1 MKRGSLYVGFAFA
14 VFFLIVG
21 MSIFAPLL
29 VPYDPEAL
37 DLLNKVA
44 PPSAEHLLG
53 TDNMGRDV
61 LSRVMYG
68 GRESILL
75 AFLATFASMLVGLV
89 LGMLAGYYGGAVDL
103 TLTTISSIFQGLPST
118 TMMIALTSI
127 LGPGIRSLLIALTL
141 TSWVGFSRIV
151 RGEVMR
157 VKQEYYVESARSMGF
172 SDRRILFRHILP
184 NIFESTMVWFT
195 NRIGGAVLSVAS
207 LSYLGLGLQPP
218 TPDWGIMIKE
228 SRTYFLSAPLLAVAP
243 GICIVLF
250 VLSIHIIGDW
260 LRDRADILNER
271 SMPV

>member
-1 MKRGSLYVGFAFA
+1 MKRGSLYVGFAFVA
-14 VFFLIVG
+14 FFLIVG

-29 VPYDPEAL
+29 VPHDPESL

-44 PPSAEHLLG
+44 PPSAEYLLG